1 MPCPSLYGTFL
12 YEKTNEMENLHI
24 GTSGWSYKHWSGIY
38 YPPELKTTE
47 WLTYY
52 SQQFSVAEINTSFY
66 HMPKHQSVLNWMA
79 KVPPGFRFCPKLS
92 RYITHMKKL
101 KEPEEPLAR
110 FFDVFAPM
118 QPHMGPVLVQLPP
131 SLKWE
136 YDRAEHLYGLFKKL
150 YRQYEFVM
158 EVRHTSWL
166 EMDSLN
172 LMAQYDVGLVISQ
185 SGNVF
190 PYSEM
195 VTAKNVYLR
204 FHGPAALYASPYSD
218 ADLDYFAGKIR
229 WWIGE
234 GHVVWAFFNND
245 IHGHAF
251 RDAARLK
258 ARLGQ

>member
-1 MPCPSLYGTFL
+1 
-12 YEKTNEMENLHI
+12 MENLHI

-38 YPPELKTTE
+38 YPPELKPTE

-52 SQQFSVAEINTSFY
+52 SQQFSVTEINTSFY
-66 HMPKHQSVLNWMA
+66 HMPKHQSVLNWLA
-79 KVPPGFRFCPKLS
+79 KVPDGFRFCPKLS

-101 KEPEEPLAR
+101 KEPEEPLER

-118 QPHMGPVLVQLPP
+118 QKAMGPVLVQLQP
-131 SLKWE
+131 SLKWD
-136 YDRAEHLYGLFKKL
+136 YDRAAHLYGLLKKL
-150 YRQYEFVM
+150 YRQYDFVV
-158 EVRHTSWL
+158 EVRHNSWL
-166 EMDSLN
+166 KNDSLN
-172 LMAQYDVGLVISQ
+172 LMAQYEIGLVISQ
-185 SGNVF
+185 SDGVF

-218 ADLDYFAGKIR
+218 ADLDYFAKKIR
-229 WWIGE
+229 DWMEE

-245 IHGHAF
+245 IYGHAF